1 MLARDN
7 AVMQEANTTL
17 GGFYTNNEER
27 RKYEAA
33 ERYTLDRNTLFY
45 SGKREGLQEGMQKG
59 VEKGK
64 FEIIKNMRSKG
75 LSDEDILNLTG
86 ISKDVLIKL

>member
-17 GGFYTNNEER
+17 GSFYTNNEER

-33 ERYTLDRNTLFY
+33 ERYILDRNTLFY
-45 SGKREGLQEGMQKG
+45 SGMQEGISQ
-59 VEKGK
+59 GK
-64 FEIIKNMRSKG
+64 FEIARNMKFAGMSDSEIIKFTG
-75 LSDEDILNLTG
+75 LTLQE
-86 ISKDVLIKL
+86 IKKL